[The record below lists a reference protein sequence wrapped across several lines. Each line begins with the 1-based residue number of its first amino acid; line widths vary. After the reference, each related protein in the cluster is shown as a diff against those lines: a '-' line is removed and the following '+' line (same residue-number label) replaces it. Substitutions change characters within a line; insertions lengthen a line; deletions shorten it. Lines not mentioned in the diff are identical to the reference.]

1 MDTFSSE
8 SILWLY
14 INKNVLGIDCIIG
27 VVYIPYERSDYHA
40 DIYDCL
46 VDDIITI
53 KATFNTPVILMGD
66 FNSRTGVAPDFEQMP
81 ENECFIFEE
90 SPSSFYFD
98 NLNITN
104 RVNKDK
110 CLNHNG
116 KKLIVCII
124 YYHIL
129 YIIMYILFHY
139 KLSITQYGYQI
150 H

>member
-1 MDTFSSE
+1 MFYNVKKNLRYGGIHGICILVKEHIAIHCHSMDTFSSE

-27 VVYIPYERSDYHA
+27 AVYIPYERSDYYHD

-81 ENECFIFEE
+81 ENECSIF
-90 SPSSFYFD
+90 
-98 NLNITN
+98 
-104 RVNKDK
+104 
-110 CLNHNG
+110 
-116 KKLIVCII
+116 
-124 YYHIL
+124 
-129 YIIMYILFHY
+129 
-139 KLSITQYGYQI
+139 
-150 H
+150 